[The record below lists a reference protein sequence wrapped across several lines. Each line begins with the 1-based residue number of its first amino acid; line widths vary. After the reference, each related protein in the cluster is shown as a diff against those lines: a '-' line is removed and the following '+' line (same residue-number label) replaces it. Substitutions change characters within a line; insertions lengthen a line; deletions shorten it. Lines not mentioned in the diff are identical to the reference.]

1 MQSLAPRR
9 QTGSALICSFSPQG
23 LFEDE
28 ASAATQGRIQQLPSP
43 MDPTWVG
50 LCGSLQTQMLAGRSQ
65 ALLSALKASQGLWP
79 RWTCQLPT
87 TLEQLAKQGLEV
99 VQELQKQLEQC
110 GWEVGARGRPPPG
123 QPRPKPRPLQRFLLE
138 EAGAFLAVLEQVG
151 RDLACIQ
158 QCLQGLPCSS
168 PRCIALLQALQRQQL
183 PRHWLSYIPTGPESL
198 QAWLRTL
205 QRRGELLC
213 RYLHSIGGE
222 PVVCYQLAAFQQPQ
236 RLFLALLQEKARA
249 EKQELESFRLDQQV
263 RVASVGG
270 GGEGQAQDLSCELLP
285 LVL

>member
-1 MQSLAPRR
+1 
-9 QTGSALICSFSPQG
+9 
-23 LFEDE
+23 
-28 ASAATQGRIQQLPSP
+28 
-43 MDPTWVG
+43 MDSTWVG
-50 LCGSLQTQMLAGRSQ
+50 LCGSLQAQMLAGRSQ

-79 RWTCQLPT
+79 HWTCQLPT

-110 GWEVGARGRPPPG
+110 GWEVGARGCPPAG
-123 QPRPKPRPLQRFLLE
+123 QPRPKHRPLQHFLLE

-151 RDLACIQ
+151 RDLACTQ

-168 PRCIALLQALQRQQL
+168 PRCITVLQALQRQQL
-183 PRHWLSYIPTGPESL
+183 PRHWLSYTPTGPESL

-236 RLFLALLQEKARA
+236 RLFLALLQETARA
-249 EKQELESFRLDQQV
+249 EKQELESFCLDQQV
-263 RVASVGG
+263 RVTSVGG
-270 GGEGQAQDLSCELLP
+270 GAEGQAQDLGCEPLP
-285 LVL
+285 LIL

>member
-1 MQSLAPRR
+1 MQSLARRR
-9 QTGSALICSFSPQG
+9 QAGSVLICSFPPQG

-28 ASAATQGRIQQLPSP
+28 ASAATQGRMQQLPSP

-50 LCGSLQTQMLAGRSQ
+50 LCGSLQTQMLASRSQ

-79 RWTCQLPT
+79 RWTFQLPT
-87 TLEQLAKQGLEV
+87 TLEQLAKRGLEV
-99 VQELQKQLEQC
+99 VQELQKQLKQC
-110 GWEVGARGRPPPG
+110 GWEVGARGRLIHG
-123 QPRPKPRPLQRFLLE
+123 QSRPKFRPLQRFLLE

-151 RDLACIQ
+151 RDLACTQ
-158 QCLQGLPCSS
+158 QRLQGLPCSS

-183 PRHWLSYIPTGPESL
+183 PHHWLPYTPTGPEPL
-198 QAWLRTL
+198 QDWLGTL

-236 RLFLALLQEKARA
+236 RLFLALLQETARA
-249 EKQELESFRLDQQV
+249 EKQELESFHLDQQV
-263 RVASVGG
+263 RVDCGRGWGG
-270 GGEGQAQDLSCELLP
+270 AGPGSWL
-285 LVL
+285 